1 MRSKAWL
8 PTLAAL
14 LLGLLALR
22 AGAAE
27 PKPYKIGDRV
37 ADFALKDAT
46 GKKIHL
52 SQFKGKVVVINFY
65 GFH

>member
-8 PTLAAL
+8 PTLAVL
-14 LLGLLALR
+14 MLGLPALCV
-22 AGAAE
+22 GAAE
-27 PKPYKIGDRV
+27 PQPYKIGDRV

-46 GKKIHL
+46 GKKVHL
-52 SQFKGKVVVINFY
+52 SEFKGKVVVINFY